1 MGGDFV
7 PITQETV
14 GNLRHFDLSQLSK
27 REEGGWGWGVGATG
41 ISQWRLN
48 MP

>member
-7 PITQETV
+7 PITQETF

-27 REEGGWGWGVGATG
+27 REEGG
-41 ISQWRLN
+41 
-48 MP
+48 